1 MFFAAIFS
9 FVKGEKLNR
18 VIQMSQGLIFG
29 KHVYDLKLGVYLF
42 GVRLRLK

>member
-18 VIQMSQGLIFG
+18 LRVIQMSQA
-29 KHVYDLKLGVYLF
+29 
-42 GVRLRLK
+42 